1 MPHWCPDHSA
11 GTQAGGSP
19 PAAGLFTAKV
29 NQNSEKVLKKIGMR
43 TVVLSDGTVRN
54 TLSVI
59 RDKLQLR
66 DRTQLAIF
74 Y

>member
-1 MPHWCPDHSA
+1 
-11 GTQAGGSP
+11 
-19 PAAGLFTAKV
+19 
-29 NQNSEKVLKKIGMR
+29 VLKKIGMR